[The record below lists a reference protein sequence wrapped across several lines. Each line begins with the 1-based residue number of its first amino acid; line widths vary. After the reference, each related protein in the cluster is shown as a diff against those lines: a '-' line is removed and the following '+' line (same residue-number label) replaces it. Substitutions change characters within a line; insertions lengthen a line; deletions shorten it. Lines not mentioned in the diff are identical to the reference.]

1 MSKHKVK
8 QNFTH
13 KGKQYKP
20 GEDFETNDPQEA
32 QTLAQQG
39 HIEHPQGQ
47 QAQSGSGAQQ
57 GGSQPGGSSGQKT
70 QGAGAEDDPKQG
82 R

>member
-8 QNFTH
+8 AHFTH

-20 GEDFETNDPQEA
+20 GDDFESDDQHEV
-32 QTLAQQG
+32 QTLASQG

-47 QAQSGSGAQQ
+47 QAQQGPSSSGA
-57 GGSQPGGSSGQKT
+57 QPGGSSGQKT
-70 QGAGAEDDPKQG
+70 QGAGEDPSKQG
-82 R
+82 H

>member
-1 MSKHKVK
+1 MPKHKVK
-8 QNFTH
+8 AHFTH

-20 GEDFETNDPQEA
+20 GDDFESDDLHEI

-39 HIEHPQGQ
+39 HIEHPQAQ
-47 QAQSGSGAQQ
+47 QAQQAPAQGQ
-57 GGSQPGGSSGQKT
+57 GQGQDPG
-70 QGAGAEDDPKQG
+70 KQS